1 MKREK
6 ERKEGQK
13 KRLRGLWGRQ
23 ISNCQVNVSNRQI
36 PKLDRFLTNDVKK
49 NKPAQVEG
57 ELFPQPEFRS

>member
-49 NKPAQVEG
+49 KTCTSGRRIISTARV
-57 ELFPQPEFRS
+57 